1 MLGLGLLAM
10 LGLIAANA
18 FFVLGEFALVTL
30 DRGRVQEL
38 AARGDSRAHALV
50 EATGQLT
57 RHLSA
62 AQFGITI
69 SSLLIGFVAEP
80 LVAGVI
86 HPVIRGLPLAEEGV
100 ALGASVAL
108 ALIMS
113 TYLQL
118 VFGEQV
124 PKGVAIARPLRTG
137 LLVIGPL
144 RAFAWL
150 FGPLVQL
157 LNKLAD
163 AVVRRLGV
171 EPRSELT
178 AARSIEELEVVIR
191 ESAARGTLSRETA
204 RLLSRAIKFGG
215 RTAVDAMTPRPQ
227 LVTVSKSTTA
237 EAMLKRRRREA
248 IARHRLAGEV
258 LGRTA
263 GRGHPAAYHLW
274 LGLSKQWRGEAM
286 LFAAASSG
294 HTGIPVLGSSSEE
307 VIGVARVEDALAL
320 APDDRKRRAVSSIV
334 RETLAVPESKDLL
347 SLITEMRSQHI
358 QLVTVIDEY
367 GGLAGIVTDEDL
379 LEEIVGE
386 IDEGGP
392 GTAVTHEPGLLP
404 GWAREDQVFEETGF
418 AMPPGQGSYETLAG
432 FLLSRL
438 GHIPLAGET
447 VGAEGWLF
455 DVTEVDE
462 HRIAWVRV
470 RPSAIQGRDWAQ
482 QP

>member
-1 MLGLGLLAM
+1 
-10 LGLIAANA
+10 
-18 FFVLGEFALVTL
+18 
-30 DRGRVQEL
+30 
-38 AARGDSRAHALV
+38 
-50 EATGQLT
+50 
-57 RHLSA
+57 
-62 AQFGITI
+62 
-69 SSLLIGFVAEP
+69 
-80 LVAGVI
+80 
-86 HPVIRGLPLAEEGV
+86 
-100 ALGASVAL
+100 
-108 ALIMS
+108 
-113 TYLQL
+113 
-118 VFGEQV
+118 
-124 PKGVAIARPLRTG
+124 
-137 LLVIGPL
+137 
-144 RAFAWL
+144 
-150 FGPLVQL
+150 
-157 LNKLAD
+157 
-163 AVVRRLGV
+163 
-171 EPRSELT
+171 
-178 AARSIEELEVVIR
+178 
-191 ESAARGTLSRETA
+191 
-204 RLLSRAIKFGG
+204 
-215 RTAVDAMTPRPQ
+215 
-227 LVTVSKSTTA
+227 
-237 EAMLKRRRREA
+237 
-248 IARHRLAGEV
+248 
-258 LGRTA
+258 
-263 GRGHPAAYHLW
+263 
-274 LGLSKQWRGEAM
+274 
-286 LFAAASSG
+286 
-294 HTGIPVLGSSSEE
+294 
-307 VIGVARVEDALAL
+307 L

-470 RPSAIQGRDWAQ
+470 RPSAIQGRDCAQ

>member
-18 FFVLGEFALVTL
+18 FFVLGEFAMVTL

-178 AARSIEELEVVIR
+178 AARSIEELEVVSR

-237 EAMLKRRRREA
+237 
-248 IARHRLAGEV
+248 
-258 LGRTA
+258 
-263 GRGHPAAYHLW
+263 
-274 LGLSKQWRGEAM
+274 EAM

-386 IDEGGP
+386 IDEGRP
-392 GTAVTHEPGLLP
+392 GVAASREPGLLP

-418 AMPPGQGSYETLAG
+418 AMPPGHGSYETLAG

-470 RPSAIQGRDWAQ
+470 RPPAHQAGDEEGRA
-482 QP
+482 

>member
-18 FFVLGEFALVTL
+18 FFVLGEFAMVTL

-215 RTAVDAMTPRPQ
+215 RTAVDAMAPRPQ

-237 EAMLKRRRREA
+237 
-248 IARHRLAGEV
+248 
-258 LGRTA
+258 
-263 GRGHPAAYHLW
+263 
-274 LGLSKQWRGEAM
+274 EAM

-432 FLLSRL
+432 FLLTRL

>member
-18 FFVLGEFALVTL
+18 FFVLGEFAMVTL

-80 LVAGVI
+80 LVARVI

-215 RTAVDAMTPRPQ
+215 RTAHDAMTPRNQ
-227 LVTVSKSTTA
+227 VVTAPATA
-237 EAMLKRRRREA
+237 
-248 IARHRLAGEV
+248 
-258 LGRTA
+258 TA
-263 GRGHPAAYHLW
+263 SDL
-274 LGLSKQWRGEAM
+274 LI
-286 LFAAASSG
+286 AAARSG
-294 HTGIPVLGSSSEE
+294 HTGIPVIGSNPEE
-307 VIGVARVEDALAL
+307 IIGVARVEDALAI
-320 APDDRKRRAVSSIV
+320 APELRAQTRLS
-334 RETLAVPESKDLL
+334 TLA
-347 SLITEMRSQHI
+347 
-358 QLVTVIDEY
+358 
-367 GGLAGIVTDEDL
+367 
-379 LEEIVGE
+379 
-386 IDEGGP
+386 
-392 GTAVTHEPGLLP
+392 
-404 GWAREDQVFEETGF
+404 
-418 AMPPGQGSYETLAG
+418 
-432 FLLSRL
+432 
-438 GHIPLAGET
+438 
-447 VGAEGWLF
+447 
-455 DVTEVDE
+455 
-462 HRIAWVRV
+462 
-470 RPSAIQGRDWAQ
+470 
-482 QP
+482 

>member
-18 FFVLGEFALVTL
+18 FFVLGEFAMVTL

-80 LVAGVI
+80 LVARVI

-237 EAMLKRRRREA
+237 
-248 IARHRLAGEV
+248 
-258 LGRTA
+258 
-263 GRGHPAAYHLW
+263 
-274 LGLSKQWRGEAM
+274 EAM

>member
-18 FFVLGEFALVTL
+18 FFVLGEFAMVTL

-86 HPVIRGLPLAEEGV
+86 HPVIRGLPLAEGGV

-144 RAFAWL
+144 RAIACL

-191 ESAARGTLSRETA
+191 ESAAHGTLSRETA
-204 RLLSRAIKFGG
+204 RLLSRAIKFGDK
-215 RTAVDAMTPRPQ
+215 TALDAMTPRPRVVAVPQ
-227 LVTVSKSTTA
+227 TTTA
-237 EAMLKRRRREA
+237 AAMLMTA
-248 IARHRLAGEV
+248 AR
-258 LGRTA
+258 
-263 GRGHPAAYHLW
+263 
-274 LGLSKQWRGEAM
+274 
-286 LFAAASSG
+286 SG
-294 HTGIPVLGSSSEE
+294 HTGIPVHGSSPEE
-307 VIGVARVEDALAL
+307 VVGVARVEDALAL
-320 APDDRKRRAVSSIV
+320 SLQDRRHTKVASIA
-334 RETLAVPESKDLL
+334 RDTLLVPESKDLL
-347 SLITEMRSQHI
+347 SLISEMRAQHI
-358 QLVTVIDEY
+358 QLAAVIDEY

-392 GTAVTHEPGLLP
+392 GTESVREPGLLP
-404 GWAREDQVFEETGF
+404 GWAHAEQLFEETGF
-418 AMPPGQGSYETLAG
+418 VMPEGEGAYETLAG
-432 FLLSRL
+432 FLLSHF
-438 GHIPLAGET
+438 GHIPSAGET
-447 VGAEGWLF
+447 VSAEGWSF
-455 DVTEVDE
+455 EIVEMDE

-470 RPSAIQGRDWAQ
+470 RRPTRPAHDEDAGS
-482 QP
+482 